1 MKSNKIV
8 LLLYLTIS
16 VIFVG
21 YIIGYKNLIP
31 TETDW
36 IFTSNDLI
44 SYYLPLF
51 FYNSDNWSFD
61 LFKNFNYGLEISEN
75 MFFYDTIQ
83 ILNPI
88 IKLLSKIFVT
98 PIQYVSL
105 WKILNVTLQGFFAFK
120 IIYLKTKNTKYSF
133 LSGLFFI
140 LIPFFLDR
148 LFIHTFVGSHWLI
161 LWSIYL
167 IIKYDV
173 NISLKKWSLLI
184 FVSVFINIYF

>member
-1 MKSNKIV
+1 
-8 LLLYLTIS
+8 
-16 VIFVG
+16 
-21 YIIGYKNLIP
+21 
-31 TETDW
+31 
-36 IFTSNDLI
+36 
-44 SYYLPLF
+44 
-51 FYNSDNWSFD
+51 
-61 LFKNFNYGLEISEN
+61 

-140 LIPFFLDR
+140 LIHFLDR
-148 LFIHTFVGSHWLI
+148 LFIHTFVSLH
-161 LWSIYL
+161 YL
-167 IIKYDV
+167 FYGQ
-173 NISLKKWSLLI
+173 
-184 FVSVFINIYF
+184 FI